1 MVEIEFDLEKIKS
14 DKILIGDV
22 IWHKKSGRI
31 VVGHCGDLANLTLL
45 SKLAKNGSVLSLS
58 SHANFDLI
66 NLLTKEF
73 LKLKNAESERERV
86 RSRKI
91 ILQEFAD
98 VFVNATKKGSFIDWW
113 IVCYRSFNNLPLG
126 IEDYVSSNSLD
137 LYRRAI
143 GLGTFS
149 VLFALAYGYM
159 NYKFLQDIY
168 NGMFVCD
175 LEVLDPASFKK
186 YYFDKLEESRTSTIV
201 STLSEY
207 FKENKLQIKEFLKKC
222 EIENEEVYHLIK
234 YHHER
239 PESSQGP
246 FGISENE
253 SHDLTY
259 GRYDGIHQCNCTQRN
274 RRV

>member
-1 MVEIEFDLEKIKS
+1 M
-14 DKILIGDV
+14 
-22 IWHKKSGRI
+22 
-31 VVGHCGDLANLTLL
+31 
-45 SKLAKNGSVLSLS
+45 
-58 SHANFDLI
+58 
-66 NLLTKEF
+66 
-73 LKLKNAESERERV
+73 
-86 RSRKI
+86 
-91 ILQEFAD
+91 
-98 VFVNATKKGSFIDWW
+98 
-113 IVCYRSFNNLPLG
+113 
-126 IEDYVSSNSLD
+126 
-137 LYRRAI
+137 
-143 GLGTFS
+143 
-149 VLFALAYGYM
+149 FALAYGYM

-253 SHDLTY
+253 SHDLIQATTLAY
-259 GRYDGIHQCNCTQRN
+259 RLTSLERVLNLENDAKGFLASRFKKLDRYIRLKQLFEIEFKGQE
-274 RRV
+274 